1 MPILFCLIGLL
12 LLSSFPICGFG
23 KNAQS
28 QSVFIRIIIHFAVVD
43 NATARP
49 YALRAYGLS
58 LIKHFIS
65 VIIEGLAQQF
75 IHSPMKRIDV
85 PLFGNLIGNI
95 H

>member
-1 MPILFCLIGLL
+1 MPILSCLIGLL

-75 IHSPMKRIDV
+75 FHSAMERIDV